1 MLLRAS
7 LDATVP
13 EFITDR
19 SSAYAFSFA
28 VGIRHALDFA
38 GSMVLKIAVV
48 PFLPLPLVKALRN
61 RCAPWY

>member
-1 MLLRAS
+1 MLLQAS
-7 LDATVP
+7 PDATAP

-19 SSAYAFSFA
+19 SSAYVFSFA

-48 PFLPLPLVKALRN
+48 PFFRS
-61 RCAPWY
+61 RS